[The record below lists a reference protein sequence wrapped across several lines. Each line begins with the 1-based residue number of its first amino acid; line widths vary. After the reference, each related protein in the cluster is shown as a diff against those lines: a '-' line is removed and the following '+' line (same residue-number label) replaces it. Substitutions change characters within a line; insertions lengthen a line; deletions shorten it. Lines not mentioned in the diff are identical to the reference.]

1 MRNSR
6 GHAVVIGASIA
17 GLLAARV
24 LQNHFQ
30 RVTLVDKDIETP
42 SPRKGVPQGRHGHVL
57 LANGTTV
64 LAKQF
69 PELFADL
76 VAQGST
82 VVDIST
88 EELQWF
94 HHGAWRLPPSTK
106 ILGYS
111 QTRPFLEWHLKRH
124 LALHHPVQFLTATSV
139 VGLQT
144 DAQKQRVTG
153 VRIRPKNKGTVAT
166 LAADMVIDASGR
178 GSRTPKW
185 REALGYPRPEETRV
199 GIYLGYGSRLYQP
212 PPDFKS
218 DWKILAVY
226 PQAPSSTK
234 FGVIFPVEGTRL
246 GTLPSPC

>member
-17 GLLAARV
+17 GLLAARI

-30 RVTLVDKDIETP
+30 RVTLVDKDVETPAP

-57 LANGTTV
+57 LARGATAI
-64 LAKQF
+64 AKQF
-69 PELFADL
+69 PKLFADL
-76 VAQGST
+76 VEQGSI

-106 ILGYS
+106 IFGYS

-144 DAQKQRVTG
+144 DARKQRITG
-153 VRIRPKNKGTVAT
+153 VHIRPADKGAVKT
-166 LAADMVIDASGR
+166 LAADLVIDASGR
-178 GSRTPKW
+178 GSRNPKGNH
-185 REALGYPRPEETRV
+185 RLRP
-199 GIYLGYGSRLYQP
+199 GSRGFRDMFTAL
-212 PPDFKS
+212 
-218 DWKILAVY
+218 
-226 PQAPSSTK
+226 
-234 FGVIFPVEGTRL
+234 
-246 GTLPSPC
+246 